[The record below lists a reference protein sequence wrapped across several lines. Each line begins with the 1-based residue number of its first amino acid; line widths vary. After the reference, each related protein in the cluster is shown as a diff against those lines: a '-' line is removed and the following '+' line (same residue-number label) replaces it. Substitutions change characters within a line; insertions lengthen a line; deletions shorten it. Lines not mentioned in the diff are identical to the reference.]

1 MEHARRYSECEGVA
15 EWHSPM
21 GRVLRRKKDKLIG
34 KRKRKNNQYKF
45 GKLADLWR
53 IYKVDFG
60 RSETT
65 DSRNCKGMTLTPLG
79 TTRKD
84 C

>member
-1 MEHARRYSECEGVA
+1 MEHAKRYSECEGVMERHA
-15 EWHSPM
+15 PM

-60 RSETT
+60 RNHGFEGRQS
-65 DSRNCKGMTLTPLG
+65 
-79 TTRKD
+79 
-84 C
+84 